1 MKPCAVGRLCLA
13 LAFSAHSILLPCD
26 LLQEEAAIFYV
37 LEEPNLEL
45 DYEKWAAWYD
55 GIKVHRDEL
64 LAAMDAEGIRPLPP
78 AVKGTGW
85 SEDTA
90 PARPAEMSECLTLH
104 GQRGGGL

>member
-1 MKPCAVGRLCLA
+1 MLTRRC
-13 LAFSAHSILLPCD
+13 ILLPCD
-26 LLQEEAAIFYV
+26 LSQEEAAIFYV

-90 PARPAEMSECLTLH
+90 PARPPEMSECLTLH